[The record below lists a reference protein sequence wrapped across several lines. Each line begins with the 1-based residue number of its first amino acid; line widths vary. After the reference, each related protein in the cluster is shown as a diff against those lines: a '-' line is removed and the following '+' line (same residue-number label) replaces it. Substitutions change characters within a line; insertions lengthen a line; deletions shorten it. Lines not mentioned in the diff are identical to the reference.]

1 MYRHVALFAGLG
13 GFVLAA
19 NRMGLET
26 VFINEVDEACCLTLK
41 HNFPKI
47 TVSDK
52 DIRELEVGAHKEL
65 KQEIDILTAGFP
77 CQSFSVA
84 GENLGFEDS
93 RGKLFFEIPRIC
105 QEMTSPPKVLLLENV
120 PNLKLFDGG
129 ARLRVVINELRKA
142 GYWVNVNNAQIV
154 DSYDIADTA
163 QRRERLFIVAT
174 HSKYFK
180 KNKFIF
186 PETKK
191 KKKNLWKYINNEK
204 KSEIKLYLDE
214 ENKYA
219 RMIRRNA
226 EQDGTN
232 RLFQIRRV
240 DARSCPE
247 NVCPTL
253 TANMGGGGHNVPFV
267 VDSFGVRRL
276 SNDELM
282 RLQCIKNDEFSFPSG
297 ISESSK
303 LSMIGNAIC
312 IDVAEEIFKKI
323 IETIFEEEYVKS
335 EMVFS

>member
-19 NRMGLET
+19 QRNGVET
-26 VFINEVDEACCLTLK
+26 VFINEMDDACCLTLR
-41 HNFPKI
+41 HNFPSS
-47 TVSDK
+47 TVFMGDV
-52 DIRELEVGAHKEL
+52 REVCPSEFPEL
-65 KQEIDILTAGFP
+65 NETIDILSAGFP

-84 GENLGFEDS
+84 GENLGFDDE

-105 QEMTSPPKVLLLENV
+105 GEMANPPKVLLLENV

-142 GYWVNVNNAQIV
+142 GYWVNINNAQIL
-154 DSYDIADTA
+154 DSYEIGDTA

-186 PETKK
+186 PEVKK
-191 KKKNLWKYINNEK
+191 GKKNLWKYINK
-204 KSEIKLYLDE
+204 DKRSEARLYLDE

-226 EQDGTN
+226 ELDGTN

-253 TANMGGGGHNVPFV
+253 TANMGGGGHNVPFL
-267 VDSFGVRRL
+267 VDDFGVRKL
-276 SNDELM
+276 SVDELM
-282 RLQCIKNDEFSFPSG
+282 RLQCIEKKEFEFPAG

-312 IDVAEEIFKKI
+312 TDVADEIFKKI
-323 IETIFEEEYVKS
+323 IQTILEEENVKG
-335 EMVFS
+335 EMVLS

>member
-1 MYRHVALFAGLG
+1 MYRHIALFAGLG

-19 NRMGLET
+19 KRTGIET
-26 VFINEVDEACCLTLK
+26 VFINEMDEACCLTLN
-41 HNFPKI
+41 HNFPES
-47 TVSDK
+47 TVFMKDVRDVHPSDFP
-52 DIRELEVGAHKEL
+52 ELNEP
-65 KQEIDILTAGFP
+65 IDILSAGFP

-84 GENLGFEDS
+84 GDNLGFDDE

-105 QEMTSPPKVLLLENV
+105 AELSTPPKILLLENV

-142 GYWVNVNNAQIV
+142 GYWVNVNNAQIM
-154 DSYDIADTA
+154 DSYEIGNTA

-180 KNKFIF
+180 KNKFTF
-186 PETKK
+186 PVARKE
-191 KKKNLWKYINNEK
+191 KKNLWKYVNRETK
-204 KSEIKLYLDE
+204 EEARLYLDE

-219 RMIRRNA
+219 RMIRRNS
-226 EQDGTN
+226 EVDGTN

-253 TANMGGGGHNVPFV
+253 TANMGGGGHNVPFL
-267 VDSFGVRRL
+267 VDKFGIRRL
-276 SNDELM
+276 SVEELM
-282 RLQCIKNDEFSFPSG
+282 KLQCIDKNEFKFPPG
-297 ISESSK
+297 ISEGSK

-312 IDVAEEIFKKI
+312 TDVAEEIFKKI
-323 IETIFEEEYVKS
+323 IETILEEENVKG
-335 EMVFS
+335 EMVLS

>member
-1 MYRHVALFAGLG
+1 MLHHVALFSGLG

-19 NRMGLET
+19 ERNGIKT
-26 VFINEVDEACCLTLK
+26 VFINEVDEACCITLR
-41 HNFPKI
+41 HNFKDTKI
-47 TVSDK
+47 SPE
-52 DIRELEVGAHKEL
+52 DIRRVFAKDHEELNG
-65 KQEIDILTAGFP
+65 QIDILSAGFP

-84 GENLGFEDS
+84 GDNLGFEDE
-93 RGKLFFEIPRIC
+93 RGKLFFEIPRLC
-105 QEMTSPPKVLLLENV
+105 MEMKDPPKVLLLENV

-129 ARLRVVINELRKA
+129 ARLRVVINQLRKI
-142 GYWVNVNNAQIV
+142 GYWVSIENAQIL
-154 DSYDIADTA
+154 DSYQIGNTA
-163 QRRERLFIVAT
+163 QRRERLFIVAA

-186 PETKK
+186 PKPKK
-191 KKKNLWKYINNEK
+191 VKKDLWKYVDRKNKQE
-204 KSEIKLYLDE
+204 SKLYLDE

-226 EQDGTN
+226 DADGTN

-267 VDSFGVRRL
+267 IDEVGIRRL
-276 SNDELM
+276 NVLELM
-282 RLQCIKNDEFSFPSG
+282 ALQCIRKSEFEFPEG
-297 ISESSK
+297 VSENTK

-312 IDVAEEIFKKI
+312 IDVADAIFKNI
-323 IETIFEEEYVKS
+323 IETMFEVENVKDA
-335 EMVFS
+335 MVLS